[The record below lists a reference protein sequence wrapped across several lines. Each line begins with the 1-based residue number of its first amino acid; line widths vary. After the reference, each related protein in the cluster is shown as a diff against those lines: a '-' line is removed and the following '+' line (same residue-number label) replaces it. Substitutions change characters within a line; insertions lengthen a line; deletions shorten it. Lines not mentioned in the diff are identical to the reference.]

1 MFKEINYSEVVNK
14 NDFLLIDVRSPNEF
28 EEATIPGAI
37 NIPLF
42 NNEERTLIGTIY
54 KTESPEKATEIGL
67 ELVSPK
73 IPALIKEIRTS
84 LANGQK
90 PVFFCWRGGMRS
102 KTVSTLYELVYPK
115 HVYRLNGGYR
125 AYREYILEQIANI
138 KIENLTFVLHGM
150 TGVGKTILLN
160 KLSQYDKNNN
170 LAVIDLEHLAGHR
183 GSIFGGIGEIN
194 PVNQKKF
201 DSRVHQVLIN
211 LDKKRAIILEAESKR
226 VGKILVPDNI
236 MNAKEHGYHILVKAS
251 IDKRIERIIADYKP
265 GENKDDLYD
274 AFLRISRRLPTEIR
288 HEIDSAFNINDFYT
302 VVKLFLR
309 HYYDPKYQ
317 HSTDQY
323 DGEFLEVNSD
333 DLDKAVEEIYNYIT
347 RIVNKNTPVLTLK

>member
-1 MFKEINYSEVVNK
+1 MFKDINYYEVINRS
-14 NDFLLIDVRSPNEF
+14 DFLFIDVRSPNEF
-28 EEATIPGAI
+28 EEATIPNAI

-42 NNEERTLIGTIY
+42 NNEERALIGTIY

-73 IPALIKEIRTS
+73 ISTLIKEIKTS
-84 LANGQK
+84 LTNGQK
-90 PVFFCWRGGMRS
+90 PIFFCWRGGMRS
-102 KTVSTLYELVYPK
+102 KTVATLYELVYPK

-138 KIENLTFVLHGM
+138 KIENPTFVLHGM

-160 KLSQYDKNNN
+160 KLRGFDKE

-183 GSIFGGIGEIN
+183 GSIFGGIGDII

-201 DSRVHQVLIN
+201 DSIIYEILHS
-211 LDKKRAIILEAESKR
+211 LDRKKAILLEAESKR
-226 VGKILVPDNI
+226 VGKVLVPDNV
-236 MNAKEHGYHILVKAS
+236 MSVKEKGYHILINAS
-251 IDKRIERIIADYKP
+251 LDKRIERIIADYKP
-265 GENKDDLYD
+265 DENKDNLYN
-274 AFLRISRRLPTEIR
+274 AFLRIARRLPTEIR
-288 HEIDSAFNINDFYT
+288 HEIDTAFNNYDFYT
-302 VVKLFLR
+302 VVKLFLI

-323 DGEFLEVNSD
+323 QGEFIEINSD
-333 DLDKAVEEIYNYIT
+333 DLDKATEEIYNYIAQ
-347 RIVNKNTPVLTLK
+347 VLKKNIPVLTK

>member
-1 MFKEINYSEVVNK
+1 MFKDINYKEIINR
-14 NDFLLIDVRSPNEF
+14 NDFIFIDVRSPNEF

-54 KTESPEKATEIGL
+54 KTESPEKATEVGL

-73 IPALIKEIRTS
+73 IPALIKEIKTS
-84 LANGQK
+84 LASGQK

-102 KTVSTLYELVYPK
+102 KTVATLYQIVYPK
-115 HVYRLNGGYR
+115 HVYRLSGGYR

-138 KIENLTFVLHGM
+138 KIENPTFVLHGK

-160 KLSQYDKNNN
+160 KLKAHDNNE
-170 LAVIDLEHLAGHR
+170 LAVIDLEDLAGHR
-183 GSIFGGIGEIN
+183 GSIFGGIGDIN

-201 DSRVHQVLIN
+201 DSRVYELLIN
-211 LDKKRAIILEAESKR
+211 LNDKSAIILEAESKR
-226 VGKILVPDNI
+226 VGKVLVPDNI
-236 MNAKEHGYHILVKAS
+236 MLAKENGHHILINAS
-251 IDKRIERIIADYKP
+251 IDKRIERIVADYKP
-265 GENKDDLYD
+265 SENKEELYN
-274 AFLRISRRLPTEIR
+274 AYSRIARRLPTEIR
-288 HEIDSAFNINDFYT
+288 HEINSAFEYNDFYT
-302 VVKLFLR
+302 VVKLFLL

-323 DGEFLEVNSD
+323 QGKFLEVNSD
-333 DLDKAVEEIYNYIT
+333 DLDKAVNEIYIYINQT
-347 RIVNKNTPVLTLK
+347 LNKNIPVHAK

>member
-1 MFKEINYSEVVNK
+1 MFKDISYSEIVDRS
-14 NDFLLIDVRSPNEF
+14 DFLFIDVRSPNEF

-42 NNEERTLIGTIY
+42 NNEERILIGTIY
-54 KTESPEKATEIGL
+54 KTESPEKAIEVGL

-84 LANGQK
+84 LTNGQK

-102 KTVSTLYELVYPK
+102 KTVATLYELVYPK
-115 HVYRLNGGYR
+115 HVYRLSGGYR

-138 KIENLTFVLHGM
+138 KIENPTFVLHGM
-150 TGVGKTILLN
+150 TGVGKTMLLN
-160 KLSQYDKNNN
+160 KLNEYDKKST
-170 LAVIDLEHLAGHR
+170 LSVIDLENLAGHR

-211 LDKKRAIILEAESKR
+211 LDKKSAIILEAESKR
-226 VGKILVPDNI
+226 VGKVLVPDNI
-236 MNAKEHGYHILVKAS
+236 MLAKEKGYHILINAS

-265 GENKDDLYD
+265 NENKDDLYD
-274 AFLRISRRLPTEIR
+274 AFLRIARRLPTEVR
-288 HEIDSAFNINDFYT
+288 HEIDSAFKINDFYT
-302 VVKLFLR
+302 VVKLFLI

-317 HSTDQY
+317 YSSDQY
-323 DGEFLEVNSD
+323 HGEFIEINSD
-333 DLDKAVEEIYNYIT
+333 DLDKAVQEIYNYIT
-347 RIVNKNTPVLTLK
+347 QILSHLTS